1 MSVQDLV
8 DRNLVEW
15 ETRYQ
20 AAVTR
25 AQRDLIAKHGQKGY
39 EEILAIAQRKDEIAS
54 QAYRAWAALAEQT
67 PSDNPTDQTAY
78 VRGLNAAKE
87 RALADVPDAKV
98 RAAVQKRIEGE
109 MDDVLSAAVA
119 FKALKDQF
127 GMTYGS
133 PEDAMQEF
141 LHRPEAM
148 QGALGHVMG
157 GFSDF
162 RRFWDEIRPDV
173 ERLRQM
179 NPDDEGAVQQAV
191 AGSTLSK
198 AMGMLLSD
206 STSRMTVRAA
216 TGGDS
221 REYVQKRFLK
231 GLDDKDKAAVEANPE
246 PFVDFAQARALY
258 IQGAASAEQIAAQNA
273 KEKGTTYRE
282 ELSKQGAVLN
292 ALHEKLVEM
301 KAGLPEINRQAA
313 LWIPPDAKGFQENP
327 GPVSTF
333 FRGMARGA
341 LSAINPFA
349 NQGQL
354 ALVAPRTQNPEH
366 KAGFIPWNAQAWGE
380 AVAELGV
387 STPGFM
393 AGGEVAGGVKLA
405 KPLLQRAAQGA
416 VAGGVGMLAQ
426 PAAVKEAATG
436 DVPGLARRGLG
447 GAVAGAGLGAAGGAV
462 ERAAFNWRAGKALG
476 DAIRKAPEPDASGQ
490 AISSLRPTRPTAS
503 LGESATRAGLTE
515 AAESSAPIPMRV
527 RPARP
532 APTPKVRFERK
543 SQGVFRSE
551 DGRFTVRRLG
561 KKEWVVED
569 RGLYEVGGKRHT
581 VVSNPVSSSLEAMK
595 IARNRVAGH
604 PVGTGTK
611 GGGPDA
617 PMVPGK
623 KPTKA
628 PRPKKPAPYEQPDA
642 ELPEFGTVPFAR
654 GPRAEPPWSGL
665 SLAARSREAAKAA
678 TPTVVTGQVAEA
690 TAAPEVQAPVQTVQE
705 KILQALKEAKPVRGE
720 QAKAYSA
727 ERSRRLREALI
738 KGQEAPGEAGFRGQ
752 LSALKGELPKVQ
764 YESVRGK
771 VTQTDIDELF
781 NQIEGSRLLA
791 GFEKIGA
798 KNGLAKLVGRP
809 GVQVPTD
816 SEMELLGR
824 VFGQDFVDTVVAKRG
839 TLHNALGLVSQIVGT
854 PRTLMASTDFSAPL
868 RQGVVAAA
876 GYPKQWASAFGEMFR
891 LAKSD
896 AAFEAL
902 GEDIVNRP
910 SYEAMRKGGLA
921 LSSIR
926 GSAKATAREEQFMS
940 TLAEKIP
947 VFGRV
952 VRASERAH
960 VGFLTKLRADIFD
973 ELVKRAEK
981 AGATID
987 DKFYKDASNFIN
999 AATGRGQLPGALHN
1013 AGGALS
1019 TAFFSP
1025 RLVASRL
1032 EILSSPVTYM
1042 NASPVVRQEALRTL
1056 FNFTA
1061 AGTTIL
1067 GLAAAAGVDVGTDP
1081 RSAEFGK
1088 MKLGKTRVDIWGG
1101 FQQYPRLAAQLMT
1114 GELKSS
1120 VTGKVTK
1127 LGGHYGAPTRKD
1139 LLARFA
1145 ESKANPAVGFALRLA
1160 EGKDIEGKPIKMTK
1174 EVRDLFIPLVFQ
1186 DIEDI
1191 AKTDPN
1197 LLPLLIPATF
1207 GVGVQT
1213 YPVPE
1218 KK

>member
-1 MSVQDLV
+1 MSTQDLV
-8 DRNLVEW
+8 DRNLVTW
-15 ETRYQ
+15 ETRRQ
-20 AAVTR
+20 AGIT
-25 AQRDLIAKHGQKGY
+25 KHKD
-39 EEILAIAQRKDEIAS
+39 EILAKYGRDGYDRMLARAQQEDELAT
-54 QAYRAWAALAEQT
+54 QAYHSWAALADQST
-67 PSDNPTDQTAY
+67 PDNHSDQKEY
-78 VRGLNAAKE
+78 LRGLESAKN
-87 RALADVPDAKV
+87 RALQDISDPRV
-98 RAAVQKRIEGE
+98 RADVQKRIEGE
-109 MDDVLSAAVA
+109 LQDVLDAAKA
-119 FKALKDQF
+119 FGALKDQF

-141 LHRPEAM
+141 MHRPEAM

-157 GFSDF
+157 SFSDF
-162 RRFWDEIRPDV
+162 RKFWDEIRPDV

-179 NPDDEGAVQQAV
+179 NPGDDGAVEQAV

-198 AMGMLLSD
+198 AMGMLLQD
-206 STSRMTVRAA
+206 STSRMTVKAA

-231 GLDDKDKAAVEANPE
+231 GLDDKDKAAVGANPE

-327 GPVSTF
+327 GAVSTF

-416 VAGGVGMLAQ
+416 VSGGVGMMLQ
-426 PAAVKEAATG
+426 PEAVKEAATD

-447 GAVAGAGLGAAGGAV
+447 GAVAGGVLGAGAGAV
-462 ERAAFNWRAGKALG
+462 EKAIAPLKASRALTAAN
-476 DAIRKAPEPDASGQ
+476 EAS
-490 AISSLRPTRPTAS
+490 S
-503 LGESATRAGLTE
+503 
-515 AAESSAPIPMRV
+515 
-527 RPARP
+527 
-532 APTPKVRFERK
+532 
-543 SQGVFRSE
+543 
-551 DGRFTVRRLG
+551 
-561 KKEWVVED
+561 
-569 RGLYEVGGKRHT
+569 
-581 VVSNPVSSSLEAMK
+581 
-595 IARNRVAGH
+595 
-604 PVGTGTK
+604 
-611 GGGPDA
+611 
-617 PMVPGK
+617 
-623 KPTKA
+623 
-628 PRPKKPAPYEQPDA
+628 
-642 ELPEFGTVPFAR
+642 
-654 GPRAEPPWSGL
+654 
-665 SLAARSREAAKAA
+665 EAAKVATPGSVTGAAPATVEAA
-678 TPTVVTGQVAEA
+678 TAQEA
-690 TAAPEVQAPVQTVQE
+690 QAPVQSVQE

-727 ERSRRLREALI
+727 ERSRRLKEALI
-738 KGQEAPGEAGFRGQ
+738 KGQETPGEAGFRGQ

-781 NQIEGSRLLA
+781 NQIEGSRMLA

-824 VFGQDFVDTVVAKRG
+824 VFGKDFVETVIAKRG
-839 TLHNALGLVSQIVGT
+839 TLHNALGLASQIIGT

-876 GYPKQWASAFGEMFR
+876 GYPKQWAKAFGEMFR
-891 LAKSD
+891 FAKSD
-896 AAFEAL
+896 AAFEVL

-926 GSAKATAREEQFMS
+926 GSAKTTAREEQFMS

-981 AGATID
+981 SGATVD
-987 DKFYKDASNFIN
+987 DKFYADAANFIN
-999 AATGRGQLPGALHN
+999 AATGRGRLPGALHN

-1042 NASPVVRQEALRTL
+1042 NASPMVRQEALRTL

-1081 RSAEFGK
+1081 RSADFGK
-1088 MKLGKTRVDIWGG
+1088 IKVGKTRVDIWGG

-1127 LGGHYGAPTRKD
+1127 LGSRYGAPTRKD

-1160 EGKDIEGKPIKMTK
+1160 EGKDIEGKPIKITK

-1191 AKTDPN
+1191 AKTDPS
-1197 LLPLLIPATF
+1197 LLPLLVPATF

-1213 YPVPE
+1213 YPIPE

>member
-1 MSVQDLV
+1 MSTQDLV
-8 DRNLVEW
+8 DRKLIDW

-20 AAVTR
+20 AAV
-25 AQRDLIAKHGQKGY
+25 QRSKNELISQYGQKGY
-39 EEILAIAQRKDEIAS
+39 EDIYALAQRRDDMAT
-54 QAYRAWAALAEQT
+54 QAYHSWAALADQST
-67 PSDNPTDQTAY
+67 PENPSDQTAY
-78 VRGLNAAKE
+78 LLRLNEAKSRAISQIPDAGVRG
-87 RALADVPDAKV
+87 
-98 RAAVQKRIEGE
+98 AVQKRIEGE

-119 FKALKDQF
+119 FKSLKDQF

-141 LHRPEAM
+141 VHRPEAM

-162 RRFWDEIRPDV
+162 RRFWDEIRSDV

-179 NPDDEGAVQQAV
+179 NPGDEGAVEQAV

-198 AMGMLLSD
+198 AMGMLLQD
-206 STSRMTVRAA
+206 STSRMTVKAA

-416 VAGGVGMLAQ
+416 VAGGVGMMLQ
-426 PAAVKEAATG
+426 PEAVKEAATG
-436 DVPGLARRGLG
+436 DVKALAGRGLG
-447 GAVAGAGLGAAGGAV
+447 GAVVGGVVGAGAGAV
-462 ERAAFNWRAGKALG
+462 EKAIEPLKASRALT
-476 DAIRKAPEPDASGQ
+476 Q
-490 AISSLRPTRPTAS
+490 AN
-503 LGESATRAGLTE
+503 E
-515 AAESSAPIPMRV
+515 
-527 RPARP
+527 
-532 APTPKVRFERK
+532 
-543 SQGVFRSE
+543 
-551 DGRFTVRRLG
+551 
-561 KKEWVVED
+561 
-569 RGLYEVGGKRHT
+569 
-581 VVSNPVSSSLEAMK
+581 VSS
-595 IARNRVAGH
+595 
-604 PVGTGTK
+604 
-611 GGGPDA
+611 
-617 PMVPGK
+617 
-623 KPTKA
+623 
-628 PRPKKPAPYEQPDA
+628 
-642 ELPEFGTVPFAR
+642 
-654 GPRAEPPWSGL
+654 
-665 SLAARSREAAKAA
+665 EAAKAA
-678 TPTVVTGQVAEA
+678 TPTGVTGQVAEA
-690 TAAPEVQAPVQTVQE
+690 AAAPEAQAPVQTVQE

-738 KGQEAPGEAGFRGQ
+738 KGQETPGEAGFRGQ

-1067 GLAAAAGVDVGTDP
+1067 GLAAAAGANVGTDP
-1081 RSAEFGK
+1081 RSADFGK
-1088 MKLGKTRVDIWGG
+1088 IKLGKTRVDIWGG

-1127 LGGHYGAPTRKD
+1127 LGSHYGAPTRKD

-1160 EGKDIEGKPIKMTK
+1160 EGKDIEGKPIKIGK

-1191 AKTDPN
+1191 AKTDPS